1 MAIQSIM
8 HISFYTNQIQAMR
21 DFYEGVLG
29 AKPKVIVRFG
39 AYKGVKNRGLWSKLA
54 ETDPNG
60 IAYMFEEVAPG
71 QFLELF
77 PTDAPL
83 PDAPA
88 VQPATARYTHMSLL
102 VDDIQE
108 MATQLRENHVPIDI
122 EPNIGNS
129 HVWQMWSRDPDGNK
143 IEFMQYTDQSFELTG
158 HIDEPDF

>member
-8 HISFYTNQIQAMR
+8 HLSFYTNQLEAMR

-39 AYKGVKNRGLWSKLA
+39 AYKGIENRGLWAKLA
-54 ETDPNG
+54 ESDPNG

-83 PDAPA
+83 PEAPA
-88 VQPATARYTHMSLL
+88 VQPATSRYTHMSLL
-102 VDDIQE
+102 VDDIQA
-108 MATQLRENHVPIDI
+108 MATRLRECKVPIAV

-129 HVWQMWSRDPDGNK
+129 HVWQMWSQDPDGNK
-143 IEFMQYTDQSFELTG
+143 IEFMQYTEKSFELTG
-158 HIDEPDF
+158 HIDQPDF